1 MDDLEVGSAQ
11 SGDEAHFRQ
20 VLGRFCT
27 GVTVITAVADGETV
41 GFTAQSFTSLS
52 LHPPL
57 VSFCP
62 GRTVASWPRIRAA
75 GTFAV
80 NVLSDQQEAVSRRF
94 ASRGA
99 DKFRGVGWRPG
110 PATGSPL
117 LDGCISWVEGRVVAE
132 HDAGDHFLVVGE
144 VLDLDIGVEARPLLF
159 YRGGY
164 GRFEP

>member
-1 MDDLEVGSAQ
+1 MDDLEEGSAQ

-20 VLGRFCT
+20 VMGRFCT
-27 GVTVITAVADGETV
+27 GVTVVTGMADGQPA

-57 VSFCP
+57 VTFSP
-62 GRTVASWPRIRAA
+62 ARTVGSWPRIRAA

-80 NVLSDQQEAVSRRF
+80 NVLSDQQEALSRRF
-94 ASRGA
+94 ASRGI
-99 DKFRGVGWRPG
+99 DKFLGVGWRPG

-117 LDGCISWVEGRVVAE
+117 LEGCIAWVEGRVVAE
-132 HDAGDHFLVVGE
+132 HDGGDHQIVVGR
-144 VLDLDIGVEARPLLF
+144 VLDLDTGADARPLLF